1 MVMVYKGIKFLTIII
16 VILGIAVACSSSSST
31 KNTSPPAIALT
42 LEASGFTSP
51 VHITNAGDGSGRIF
65 VVERAGVIKIVKNG
79 LISVTPFLDIS
90 WRVGT
95 DGEGGLLSL
104 AFPPEY
110 AMKNY
115 FYVYYTDL
123 QGDTVVARYHL
134 FNDPDIADPNSE
146 EVVFTAAQPF
156 ANHNGGQIAFGPDG
170 YLYIGLGDGGGGGD
184 PQGNGQNPGT
194 VLGKMLRID
203 TESGAAPYEVPQDNP
218 FMDDPA
224 YQPEIWALGLRNPW
238 RFSFDSLTGDLYI
251 GDVGQATYEEIDLQ
265 QASSHGGE
273 NYGWNIM
280 EGMHCY
286 NNATCDQTGL
296 TLPISEYDHSEGCS
310 VTGGHVYRGTL
321 YPSLNGYYLFGDY
334 CSGRIWGLKG
344 TGSLPEL
351 ILDTDLSIGTFGRDE
366 TGELYVADLT
376 GGGVYKIVVNP

>member
-1 MVMVYKGIKFLTIII
+1 MVMIYKGMKFLTIII
-16 VILGIAVACSSSSST
+16 VILGIAVACSSSSSD
-31 KNTSPPAIALT
+31 KNTSPPVLALS
-42 LEASGFTSP
+42 LVASGLTSP

-65 VVERAGVIKIVKNG
+65 VIERAGVIKIMKDGVVP
-79 LISVTPFLDIS
+79 VTPFLDIS
-90 WRVGT
+90 ARVGT
-95 DGEGGLLSL
+95 AGEGGLLSL
-104 AFPPEY
+104 AFPPGY
-110 AMKNY
+110 ATKNY
-115 FYVYYTDL
+115 FYVYYTNL
-123 QGDTVVARYHL
+123 QGDTVVARYYL
-134 FNDPDIADPNSE
+134 SNDPNIADLNSE

-156 ANHNGGQIAFGPDG
+156 ANHNGGQIAFGPDS

-203 TESGAAPYEVPQDNP
+203 TESGASPYAVPQDNP
-218 FMDDPA
+218 FINDPA

-265 QASSHGGE
+265 QASSHGGQ

-286 NNATCDQTGL
+286 NNASCDQTGL

-344 TGSLPEL
+344 TGSLSQL
-351 ILDTDLSIGTFGRDE
+351 LLDTDLSIATFGRDE
-366 TGELYVADLT
+366 TGELYVTDLT
-376 GGGVYKIVVNP
+376 GGGVYQIVVSP